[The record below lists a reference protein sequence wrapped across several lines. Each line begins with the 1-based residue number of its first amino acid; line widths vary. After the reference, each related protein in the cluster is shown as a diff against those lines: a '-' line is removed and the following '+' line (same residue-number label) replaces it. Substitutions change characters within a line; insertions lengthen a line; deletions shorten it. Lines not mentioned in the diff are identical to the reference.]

1 MDKDKKDNKI
11 EEKTVVNP
19 DENTNV
25 NAIPPVNEAV
35 SNPQSTVKEVSSTT
49 DNVGENNGAVV
60 ISEISDVKAAK
71 KTVVLASLNN

>member
-35 SNPQSTVKEVSSTT
+35 SNPQSIV
-49 DNVGENNGAVV
+49 
-60 ISEISDVKAAK
+60 
-71 KTVVLASLNN
+71 

>member
-25 NAIPPVNEAV
+25 NAIPPFN
-35 SNPQSTVKEVSSTT
+35 
-49 DNVGENNGAVV
+49 
-60 ISEISDVKAAK
+60 
-71 KTVVLASLNN
+71 